1 MDALHYTQLPS
12 ELHTA
17 CDLGAAVA
25 HVRGGGFLTREM
37 VDATLDQWR
46 HAEDMPACVL
56 IDLRDVAGYE
66 AGCAA
71 IAHEFLRQ
79 AQGHRLRRIAF
90 VATSS
95 VLRTA
100 AQLVAPQADVRVR
113 VFADASAAQHWLARP
128 DDSVSA

>member
-1 MDALHYTQLPS
+1 MEARHYTQLPS

-17 CDLGAAVA
+17 CDLRAPVA

-46 HAEDMPACVL
+46 GEHEMPSRVL

-71 IAHEFLRQ
+71 LAHEFLRQ
-79 AQGHRLRRIAF
+79 SHGRRVQRIAF

-100 AQLVAPQADVRVR
+100 AKLVAPQAHVHVR
-113 VFADASAAQHWLARP
+113 VFADAAAAHHWLAQ
-128 DDSVSA
+128 

>member
-1 MDALHYTQLPS
+1 MAARHYTQLPS

-17 CDLGAAVA
+17 CDLRAPVA

-46 HAEDMPACVL
+46 GSDDMPTRVL

-71 IAHEFLRQ
+71 LAHEFLRQ
-79 AQGHRLRRIAF
+79 SQGQRVRRIAF

-100 AQLVAPQADVRVR
+100 AQLVSPQAHVHVR
-113 VFADASAAQHWLARP
+113 VFSDANAAQHWLSRS
-128 DDSVSA
+128 DSTLE